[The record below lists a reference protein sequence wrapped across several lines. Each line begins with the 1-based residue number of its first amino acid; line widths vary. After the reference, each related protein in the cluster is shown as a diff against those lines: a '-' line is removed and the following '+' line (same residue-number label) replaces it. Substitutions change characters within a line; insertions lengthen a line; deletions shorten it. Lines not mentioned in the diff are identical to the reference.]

1 MIQRMFKLMSADYC
15 QIWSSLNPIQS
26 GKIEFLTVWESNNV
40 CVGWFITSAR
50 VSLLGS
56 VLEYD

>member
-1 MIQRMFKLMSADYC
+1 MQRMFKLMGADYC
-15 QIWSSLNPIQS
+15 QILSSLIPIQS
-26 GKIEFLTVWESNNV
+26 GKIEFFTVWESNTV
-40 CVGWFITSAR
+40 YVGWFITSAR